1 MDRLLFPGF
10 SLSEAGQLYAR
21 RFEERS
27 RNLALDFAQS
37 RALLVL
43 AENEGVTQQRLS
55 ELTGIASPWL
65 VRILDR
71 LEVMGLAERRPHLAD
86 RRARSLAIT
95 EDATEVLPMLRNIVG
110 ESLREALTG
119 LSTKETAILA
129 NALHRVI
136 ANLSALDRR
145 TATDSADAH
154 ASMSFTTH
162 HDHYYFPAQK

>member
-1 MDRLLFPGF
+1 MDRPLFPGF

-55 ELTGIASPWL
+55 ELTAIASPWL

-71 LEVMGLAERRPHLAD
+71 GPAVTLAHCRR
-86 RRARSLAIT
+86 I
-95 EDATEVLPMLRNIVG
+95 G
-110 ESLREALTG
+110 LREALRG

-129 NALHRVI
+129 KTLHRVI
-136 ANLSALDRR
+136 ANLSGLDRLV
-145 TATDSADAH
+145 TSPLVTFQS
-154 ASMSFTTH
+154 
-162 HDHYYFPAQK
+162 

>member
-10 SLSEAGQLYAR
+10 RLSEAGQLYAR

-43 AENEGVTQQRLS
+43 GENEGVTQQRLS
-55 ELTGIASPWL
+55 ELTAIASPWL

-71 LEVMGLAERRPHLAD
+71 LEAMGLVERRPHLAD

-95 EDATEVLPMLRNIVG
+95 EDARAVLPLLWNIVG
-110 ESLREALTG
+110 ESLHEALQG
-119 LSTKETAILA
+119 LSTDETAILVE
-129 NALHRVI
+129 ALDRVI
-136 ANLSALDRR
+136 ANCRR
-145 TATDSADAH
+145 STIGPRATPVTSPGTI
-154 ASMSFTTH
+154 SFLCL
-162 HDHYYFPAQK
+162 HDH

>member
-71 LEVMGLAERRPHLAD
+71 LEVMGLAQRRPHLAD

-95 EDATEVLPMLRNIVG
+95 EDARAVLPLLWNIRRRIAARGPPRPVYG
-110 ESLREALTG
+110 RDGDPGQGAAPGSLQIYRR
-119 LSTKETAILA
+119 S
-129 NALHRVI
+129 I
-136 ANLSALDRR
+136 AGPRR
-145 TATDSADAH
+145 TPRTRTEA
-154 ASMSFTTH
+154 
-162 HDHYYFPAQK
+162 